1 MSLGGNFQSTRGPMT
16 CTDAGTSVS
25 CNFTESDGTS
35 GRLDCAK
42 SQNGL
47 ELSCAWL
54 TYLPRPATGRAVL
67 TRPNGGSRQLTG
79 TWGLFL
85 APSGGGALN
94 MTGQ

>member
-1 MSLGGNFQSTRGPMT
+1 MT
-16 CTDAGTSVS
+16 CTDANASVS

-42 SQNGL
+42 GQNGL
-47 ELSCAWL
+47 ELSCAWI
-54 TYLPRPATGRAVL
+54 TFLPRPGTGRAVL
-67 TRPNGGSRQLTG
+67 TRQSLSSRQLTG

-85 APSGGGALN
+85 SPSGAGTWN